1 MTILSYLET
10 KGKHS
15 FDLIKIIDM
24 IYCMIITNE
33 FLQQIFDD
41 ISAVRG
47 FL

>member
-24 IYCMIITNE
+24 IDCMIITNE

>member
-1 MTILSYLET
+1 MILSYLEI

-15 FDLIKIIDM
+15 FDLIKLTDM
-24 IYCMIITNE
+24 ISGMIITNE

>member
-1 MTILSYLET
+1 M
-10 KGKHS
+10 
-15 FDLIKIIDM
+15 ID
-24 IYCMIITNE
+24 CMIITNE

>member
-1 MTILSYLET
+1 MILSHKHT

-15 FDLIKIIDM
+15 FDLIKLNDM
-24 IYCMIITNE
+24 IIVMIITNE
-33 FLQQIFDD
+33 VLQQIYDD